1 MRGIRSLAVCIALGG
16 LLAAGAVGMNMA
28 TAHADTTVTSC
39 LGAGD
44 ASTPYKCTV
53 TGTISDPAT
62 VTVGVTDTTA
72 SGYENVTV
80 NWTVQCTD
88 NANGTLGTA
97 GAPAASATPVTLGL
111 TLPTNNADSQCAVS
125 AAVALSPPYTS
136 AAYAECLDTTA
147 SPTPIPTPDPTPT
160 STPPPCASEF
170 QATLSYTSA
179 ASPSSSSSSSSSGSV
194 HPVKG
199 YDGKC
204 LDDKGNSSSNRAEV
218 VIWGCSGSDQ
228 AENWKYSSSEF
239 SHNGKCLNDK
249 GDGGSG
255 TKVILYSCNGG
266 SNEKWSELANGELKL
281 QAHGGTLCL
290 DDPGYSKKNGTQLIV
305 YACHDSANQKW
316 SLP

>member
-1 MRGIRSLAVCIALGG
+1 MRGTRRLVVYGAVTG
-16 LLAAGAVGMNMA
+16 LLAAGAVSATMA
-28 TAHADTTVTSC
+28 VVARADTTVTSC

-44 ASTPYKCTV
+44 SATPYQCTLA
-53 TGTISDPAT
+53 GTISDPAT
-62 VTVGVTDTTA
+62 VTVAVNDTNA

-88 NANGTLGTA
+88 NTNGTLGTA

-111 TLPTNNADSQCAVS
+111 TLPTNNADGQCAVS
-125 AAVALSPPYTS
+125 ATVALSPPYKT
-136 AAYAECLDTTA
+136 ANYAECLDTTA

-179 ASPSSSSSSSSSGSV
+179 ASSSPSATSAASV

-204 LDDKGNSSSNRAEV
+204 VDDKGNSSANGAAV
-218 VIWGCSGSDQ
+218 VIWSCSGSDQ
-228 AENWKYSSSEF
+228 AENWKYSNDEF
-239 SHNGKCLNDK
+239 SHNGKCLNDQ
-249 GDGGSG
+249 GNAGSG
-255 TKVILYSCNGG
+255 GHVILYSCNGG
-266 SNEKWSELANGELKL
+266 SNEKWSELSNGELKL
-281 QAHGGTLCL
+281 KAHNGTLCL
-290 DDPGYSKKNGTQLIV
+290 DDPRSSKTNGTQLIV
-305 YACHDSANQKW
+305 YTCKDSANQKW